1 MELLEMVKDV
11 CEEGGDDDS
20 CEDDGDDEGGFKK
33 LDNCIWQK
41 LT

>member
-1 MELLEMVKDV
+1 MVKDV

-41 LT
+41 ST